1 MNWLRAKARYDR
13 WDEDLVTIRHEM
25 GWTVRYF
32 RHQSGKW
39 EKRGMASS
47 EVGKEGH
54 AAYAKKQAGMW
65 SQFATEGTR
74 KFGTLMK

>member
-1 MNWLRAKARYDR
+1 
-13 WDEDLVTIRHEM
+13 
-25 GWTVRYF
+25 
-32 RHQSGKW
+32 
-39 EKRGMASS
+39 MASS

-74 KFGTLMK
+74 KFGTWMK